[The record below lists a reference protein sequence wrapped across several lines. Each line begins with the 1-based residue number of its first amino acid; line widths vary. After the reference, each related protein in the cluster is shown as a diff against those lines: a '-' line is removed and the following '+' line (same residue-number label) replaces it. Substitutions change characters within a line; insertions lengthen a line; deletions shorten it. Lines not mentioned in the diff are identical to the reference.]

1 MLNDE
6 VVAAIDK
13 IAHRQNLTR
22 SALVNRVLAEYAS
35 VLTPEQR
42 ISDIFSYMERFF
54 DDTGDIV
61 PQMMSNQQTMS
72 LKSSL
77 DYKYRPTVRYEVELE
92 RNAGESIG
100 SISVIFRT
108 QSGELLS
115 DMITFFRLWKK
126 LEDTYLPKVKGTAAG
141 ENDVTYELYDN
152 RFIRT
157 ISLPKD
163 RNYTSDSIADAI
175 SSYIDMFDRIMKEY
189 LSGRMTVEDVERTYL
204 KYLEKGTGII

>member
-54 DDTGDIV
+54 DDAGDIV

-126 LEDTYLPKVKGTAAG
+126 LEDTYLPKVKGTADG

-175 SSYIDMFDRIMKEY
+175 SSYINMFDRIMKEY

>member
-126 LEDTYLPKVKGTAAG
+126 LEDTYLPKVKGTADG

-157 ISLPKD
+157 ISLPKN

-189 LSGRMTVEDVERTYL
+189 LSGRMTVEDVEKTYL